1 MFQALHEACMI
12 ALHQIL
18 FVASDEMAASV
29 LVARSNALLAAD
41 RLGVPSNPLSSPTRR
56 DNDLNRDIFSRSR
69 LAVVKQSEPR
79 CPQMPFSIDVNNNAR
94 NDNDNNNNNMVGT
107 AHRPT
112 ENRNASAPVAASTD
126 GIGTLPENAGI
137 RSISDRQAETSQTPL
152 ADEGED
158 RQDDDAAS
166 DALSGEMSD
175 MSIDIEDGDLV
186 AYSLI
191 QYVAPELGDAESS
204 VVNDSHFNKEPDSRV
219 SLDAKRAAR
228 EMSTQD
234 KGRSTLFCYLMLGKG
249 PCGLGSI
256 VE

>member
-18 FVASDEMAASV
+18 YVASDEMTASV

-41 RLGVPSNPLSSPTRR
+41 RLSVPSNPLSSPTRR
-56 DNDLNRDIFSRSR
+56 DNVLNRDIFSHSR
-69 LAVVKQSEPR
+69 LAVVKQIEPR
-79 CPQMPFSIDVNNNAR
+79 CSQMPFSIDVNNNAR
-94 NDNDNNNNNMVGT
+94 NDNDNNNMVGT

-126 GIGTLPENAGI
+126 GIGTLPENAGTH
-137 RSISDRQAETSQTPL
+137 SISDRQAETSQTLL
-152 ADEGED
+152 ANEGED
-158 RQDDDAAS
+158 RQGDDAAS

-175 MSIDIEDGDLV
+175 MSIDIEDGDLD

-234 KGRSTLFCYLMLGKG
+234 KGRSTLLLIALLFDARV
-249 PCGLGSI
+249 GSRAL
-256 VE
+256 